1 MVAKVEMEEI
11 KRNIEMESNSDID
24 IGQPMRDTD
33 DDRVIEMDV
42 AAEVDRIIDRMVE
55 QDDLDENAKMILNN
69 VVEKLK
75 DPMNLNVANL
85 RNVDSKNVKEKDIKC

>member
-42 AAEVDRIIDRMVE
+42 AAEVDRIIDRIVE

-75 DPMNLNVANL
+75 DPMNLNVVNP

>member
-1 MVAKVEMEEI
+1 MEEN
-11 KRNIEMESNSDID
+11 KRNIEIESNSDID
-24 IGQPMRDTD
+24 IAQPMRDTD

-42 AAEVDRIIDRMVE
+42 AAEADRIIDRMVE
-55 QDDLDENAKMILNN
+55 QHDLDENAKMILNN

>member
-1 MVAKVEMEEI
+1 MEEN

-24 IGQPMRDTD
+24 IAQPMRDTD

-42 AAEVDRIIDRMVE
+42 AAEADRIIDRMVE
-55 QDDLDENAKMILNN
+55 QHDLDENAKMILNN

>member
-42 AAEVDRIIDRMVE
+42 AAEVDRIIDRIVE

-75 DPMNLNVANL
+75 DPMNLNVVNL

>member
-1 MVAKVEMEEI
+1 MEEN

-24 IGQPMRDTD
+24 IAQPMRDTD

-42 AAEVDRIIDRMVE
+42 AAEADRIIDRMVE
-55 QDDLDENAKMILNN
+55 QHDLDENAKMILNN

-75 DPMNLNVANL
+75 DPMNLNVVNL